1 MTRRAVDE
9 TTLTRALRALAE
21 EEGHVETPT
30 HIEAALMAR
39 FDEYRRTPRVL
50 RRRTRTLVRGAAT
63 MAAGVM
69 LFGAV
74 MLERELAPGH
84 VDPPRRPAM
93 PSDAARPAL
102 PSTSTAPSTAA
113 AVRGP
118 IESRPN
124 EPRSTV
130 VLVGGPMA
138 SGELVQVVRM
148 RVDRSALTALGIT
161 QAPRAERAKRNWQPA
176 EGSGGI
182 SDAEPLAGSA
192 ETVEID
198 VLVGEDGVARGLR
211 LPL

>member
-1 MTRRAVDE
+1 MTRRAVDD
-9 TTLTRALRALAE
+9 TALTRALRALAKE
-21 EEGHVETPT
+21 ETRVETPE

-39 FDEYRRTPRVL
+39 FDEHHRTPCVL
-50 RRRTRTLVRGAAT
+50 RRHRARTLVRGAAT

-74 MLERELAPGH
+74 MLQRELAP
-84 VDPPRRPAM
+84 VRIDLPRRPPA
-93 PSDAARPAL
+93 PSDTVDPTL
-102 PSTSTAPSTAA
+102 P
-113 AVRGP
+113 P
-118 IESRPN
+118 IASGNGGSVPRSIDSRPS

-148 RVDRSALTALGIT
+148 RVDRSALSALGIT
-161 QAPRAERAKRNWQPA
+161 QS
-176 EGSGGI
+176 GSN
-182 SDAEPLAGSA
+182 D
-192 ETVEID
+192 TVEVD

>member
-1 MTRRAVDE
+1 MTPRAVDE
-9 TTLTRALRALAE
+9 TALTRALRALAE
-21 EEGHVETPT
+21 EETRVETPE

-74 MLERELAPGH
+74 LLERELTPVR
-84 VDPPRRPAM
+84 VDLPRRPAP
-93 PSDAARPAL
+93 PSEVVDLAL
-102 PSTSTAPSTAA
+102 PSIAA
-113 AVRGP
+113 TNAGAIPRP
-118 IESRPN
+118 IDSRPS
-124 EPRSTV
+124 EPTSTV
-130 VLVGGPMA
+130 VLVGGPIA
-138 SGELVQVVRM
+138 SGERVQAVRM

-161 QAPRAERAKRNWQPA
+161 QN
-176 EGSGGI
+176 GST
-182 SDAEPLAGSA
+182 
-192 ETVEID
+192 ETVEVD

>member
-30 HIEAALMAR
+30 HIEAALIAR
-39 FDEYRRTPRVL
+39 FDEYRRTPRVR

-74 MLERELAPGH
+74 MLERELTPVH

-93 PSDAARPAL
+93 PSDTARRVL
-102 PSTSTAPSTAA
+102 PSTSIAPSTAA
-113 AVRGP
+113 AIQGP

-124 EPRSTV
+124 GPRSTV

-138 SGELVQVVRM
+138 NGELVQVVRM
-148 RVDRSALTALGIT
+148 RVDRSALNALGIT
-161 QAPRAERAKRNWQPA
+161 QN
-176 EGSGGI
+176 
-182 SDAEPLAGSA
+182 GSA
-192 ETVEID
+192 DTVEVD

>member
-9 TTLTRALRALAE
+9 TELTQALRALTE
-21 EEGHVETPT
+21 EETRVETPD

-50 RRRTRTLVRGAAT
+50 RRRTRTLLRGAAT

-74 MLERELAPGH
+74 MLERELAPARI
-84 VDPPRRPAM
+84 DLPRRPPA
-93 PSDAARPAL
+93 PSDMVDPTPPPIASGNAGAVPRP
-102 PSTSTAPSTAA
+102 
-113 AVRGP
+113 
-118 IESRPN
+118 IDSRPS

-148 RVDRSALTALGIT
+148 RVDRSALSALGIT
-161 QAPRAERAKRNWQPA
+161 QS
-176 EGSGGI
+176 GSN
-182 SDAEPLAGSA
+182 D
-192 ETVEID
+192 TVEVD

>member
-1 MTRRAVDE
+1 
-9 TTLTRALRALAE
+9 
-21 EEGHVETPT
+21 
-30 HIEAALMAR
+30 
-39 FDEYRRTPRVL
+39 
-50 RRRTRTLVRGAAT
+50 
-63 MAAGVM
+63 
-69 LFGAV
+69 
-74 MLERELAPGH
+74 
-84 VDPPRRPAM
+84 M
-93 PSDAARPAL
+93 PSDTARRVL

-113 AVRGP
+113 AIQGP

-161 QAPRAERAKRNWQPA
+161 QN
-176 EGSGGI
+176 
-182 SDAEPLAGSA
+182 GSA
-192 ETVEID
+192 DTVEVD